1 MSPKDVDKLFRE
13 ALNEGQATPR
23 TEAWSRVAASL
34 PKAEPEAQP
43 QPKRRTLWWPYAA
56 AASVAIAAV
65 GTWWMQAPGPEAS
78 STQLLVSSNQ
88 SLVTSNQPPAPSNKQ
103 PAASN
108 QLPVSSNQSQVARKQ
123 QPAASNQLP
132 ATSNQ
137 LPATSNQLL
146 VAGYSKDFALF
157 DVAFLPRM
165 EADALEE
172 SVPLLKRQVMA
183 VVQTQAPKV
192 PRPRYLQLAA
202 NVQNVWTA
210 VQEYREAEVPAAV
223 TVEVHLPAPVL
234 QRINQTKMLAS
245 NLNQSWSTLQS
256 RRSR

>member
-13 ALNEGQATPR
+13 ALNEGQANPR
-23 TEAWSRVAASL
+23 PEAWARVAASL
-34 PKAEPEAQP
+34 PKAEPEAE
-43 QPKRRTLWWPYAA
+43 PKRRTLWWPYAA

-65 GTWWMQAPGPEAS
+65 GTWWMQAPGPEAAS
-78 STQLLVSSNQ
+78 NQLLVSSNQ
-88 SLVTSNQPPAPSNKQ
+88 Q
-103 PAASN
+103 
-108 QLPVSSNQSQVARKQ
+108 
-123 QPAASNQLP
+123 P

-137 LPATSNQLL
+137 LPVTSYQLPVTSNQSLVARNKQLVASSQQLVARNELPVASNQLL
-146 VAGYSKDFALF
+146 VTSYSKDFALF

-172 SVPLLKRQVMA
+172 SVPLLKRRA
-183 VVQTQAPKV
+183 VVAVQTPAPEV

-210 VQEYREAEVPAAV
+210 VQEYREAEVPAEV

>member
-13 ALNEGQATPR
+13 ALNEGQANPR
-23 TEAWSRVAASL
+23 PEAWARVAASL
-34 PKAEPEAQP
+34 PKAE
-43 QPKRRTLWWPYAA
+43 PKRRTLWWPYAA

-65 GTWWMQAPGPEAS
+65 GTWWMLASRPEAAS
-78 STQLLVSSNQ
+78 NQLLVSSNQ
-88 SLVTSNQPPAPSNKQ
+88 SLVNSDQKPETSNESPATSSQLPVTSNQS
-103 PAASN
+103 
-108 QLPVSSNQSQVARKQ
+108 LVARYEKPETRDQ
-123 QPAASNQLP
+123 SLVA
-132 ATSNQ
+132 
-137 LPATSNQLL
+137 SNQLL
-146 VAGYSKDFALF
+146 VTSYSKDFALF

-172 SVPLLKRQVMA
+172 SVPLLKRRA
-183 VVQTQAPKV
+183 VVAVQTPALEV

-210 VQEYREAEVPAAV
+210 VQEYREAEVPAEV

>member
-23 TEAWSRVAASL
+23 TEAWARVAASL
-34 PKAEPEAQP
+34 PTAEPEA

-65 GTWWMQAPGPEAS
+65 GTWWMQAPQQRVP
-78 STQLLVSSNQ
+78 SNQ
-88 SLVTSNQPPAPSNKQ
+88 SLVTSNQKPET
-103 PAASN
+103 
-108 QLPVSSNQSQVARKQ
+108 SSE
-123 QPAASNQLP
+123 LP

-137 LPATSNQLL
+137 LPVTRNQLQVVRHEKLATKDQSLVTSNQQQ

-183 VVQTQAPKV
+183 VVQTPAPKV

-210 VQEYREAEVPAAV
+210 VQEYREAEVPAEV

>member
-1 MSPKDVDKLFRE
+1 MSTHKVDELFRK
-13 ALNEGQATPR
+13 ALGEGQATPR
-23 TEAWSRVAASL
+23 PEAWARVAEGL
-34 PKAEPEAQP
+34 PKAPIQA
-43 QPKRRTLWWPYAA
+43 KRRTLWWPYAA

-65 GTWWMQAPGPEAS
+65 GTWWIQAPRQQATGNQ
-78 STQLLVSSNQ
+78 QLVTSNQLPVTSNQLPVTSNQQPVTSNQQLVTSNQ
-88 SLVTSNQPPAPSNKQ
+88 SLVTSNQ
-103 PAASN
+103 
-108 QLPVSSNQSQVARKQ
+108 V
-123 QPAASNQLP
+123 
-132 ATSNQ
+132 
-137 LPATSNQLL
+137 L
-146 VAGYSKDFALF
+146 VAPYSKDFARF

-165 EADALEE
+165 EADVLDE
-172 SVPLLKRQVMA
+172 SVPMLKRRA
-183 VVQTQAPKV
+183 VVAVQTPAPEV

-210 VQEYREAEVPAAV
+210 VQEYREAEVPAEV

>member
-13 ALNEGQATPR
+13 ALSEGQATPR
-23 TEAWSRVAASL
+23 PEAWARVAASL
-34 PKAEPEAQP
+34 PKAEPEA

-65 GTWWMQAPGPEAS
+65 GTWWMQAPGPEAAS
-78 STQLLVSSNQ
+78 NQLLVSSNQ
-88 SLVTSNQPPAPSNKQ
+88 PPVTSSQLPATSNESLVTSNQS
-103 PAASN
+103 
-108 QLPVSSNQSQVARKQ
+108 LVARNQ
-123 QPAASNQLP
+123 QPAASNQ
-132 ATSNQ
+132 Q
-137 LPATSNQLL
+137 LVVSNQLL

-172 SVPLLKRQVMA
+172 SVPLLKRRA
-183 VVQTQAPKV
+183 VVAVQAPAPEV
-192 PRPRYLQLAA
+192 PRARYLQLAA

-210 VQEYREAEVPAAV
+210 VQDYREAEVPAEV

>member
-13 ALNEGQATPR
+13 ALSEGQATPR
-23 TEAWSRVAASL
+23 PEAWARVAASL
-34 PKAEPEAQP
+34 PTAEPEA

-65 GTWWMQAPGPEAS
+65 GTWWIQAPRQQAS
-78 STQLLVSSNQ
+78 GNQQLAASNPQ
-88 SLVTSNQPPAPSNKQ
+88 PVTSNQQPVTSNQQ
-103 PAASN
+103 PVTSN
-108 QLPVSSNQSQVARKQ
+108 QLPVSSNQSLVTSSQLQVARYEKPETRDQ
-123 QPAASNQLP
+123 SLV
-132 ATSNQ
+132 
-137 LPATSNQLL
+137 TSNQLL
-146 VAGYSKDFALF
+146 VTSYSKDFARF

-165 EADALEE
+165 EADVLDE
-172 SVPLLKRQVMA
+172 SVPMLKRRA
-183 VVQTQAPKV
+183 VVAVQTPAPEV

-210 VQEYREAEVPAAV
+210 VQEYREAEVPAEV

>member
-13 ALNEGQATPR
+13 ALSEGQATPR
-23 TEAWSRVAASL
+23 PEAWVRVAASL
-34 PKAEPEAQP
+34 PKA

-65 GTWWMQAPGPEAS
+65 GTWWMQAPGPEAA
-78 STQLLVSSNQ
+78 SNQ
-88 SLVTSNQPPAPSNKQ
+88 SLVTSNQPPAT
-103 PAASN
+103 
-108 QLPVSSNQSQVARKQ
+108 SS
-123 QPAASNQLP
+123 QLP

-137 LPATSNQLL
+137 LPVTSNQSLVARNQQPAASNQQLVVSNQLL
-146 VAGYSKDFALF
+146 VTSYSKDFDLF

-165 EADALEE
+165 DADALEE
-172 SVPLLKRQVMA
+172 SVPLLKRRA
-183 VVQTQAPKV
+183 VVAVQTPAPEV

-210 VQEYREAEVPAAV
+210 VQEYREAEVPAEV

-245 NLNQSWSTLQS
+245 NLNQSWTTLQS

>member
-1 MSPKDVDKLFRE
+1 MSSNDIDKLFRD
-13 ALNEGQATPR
+13 ALSEGQATPR
-23 TEAWSRVAASL
+23 PDAWARVAVSL
-34 PKAEPEAQP
+34 PKA
-43 QPKRRTLWWPYAA
+43 QPKRRTLWGPYAA

-65 GTWWMQAPGPEAS
+65 GAWWMQASGPETVS
-78 STQLLVSSNQ
+78 NQLLVSSNQ
-88 SLVTSNQPPAPSNKQ
+88 PLVTSNQKPETSNE
-103 PAASN
+103 S
-108 QLPVSSNQSQVARKQ
+108 LVTRSQSLVPRNQ
-123 QPAASNQLP
+123 QPAASNQQP
-132 ATSNQ
+132 AASNQ
-137 LPATSNQLL
+137 QPAASNQQL
-146 VAGYSKDFALF
+146 VTRYSKDYALF

-183 VVQTQAPKV
+183 VVQTPAPEV
-192 PRPRYLQLAA
+192 PRLRYLQLAA

-210 VQEYREAEVPAAV
+210 VQEYREAEVPAEV
-223 TVEVHLPAPVL
+223 TIEVHVPAPVL

>member
-13 ALNEGQATPR
+13 ALSEGQATPR
-23 TEAWSRVAASL
+23 PEAWARVAANL
-34 PKAEPEAQP
+34 PKAE
-43 QPKRRTLWWPYAA
+43 PKRRTLWWPYAA

-65 GTWWMQAPGPEAS
+65 GTWWMLASRPEAARSQQLAAS
-78 STQLLVSSNQ
+78 SQQ
-88 SLVTSNQPPAPSNKQ
+88 PATSNQQPPASYQQ
-103 PAASN
+103 PPASN
-108 QLPVSSNQSQVARKQ
+108 QQPASSYQ
-123 QPAASNQLP
+123 QPAASSQQP
-132 ATSNQ
+132 ASSNQ
-137 LPATSNQLL
+137 QL
-146 VAGYSKDFALF
+146 VARYSKDFALF
-157 DVAFLPRM
+157 DVAFLPRI

-172 SVPLLKRQVMA
+172 SVPLLKRRA
-183 VVQTQAPKV
+183 VVAVQTPAPEV

-210 VQEYREAEVPAAV
+210 VQEYREAEVPAEV

>member
-13 ALNEGQATPR
+13 ALSEGQATPR
-23 TEAWSRVAASL
+23 PEAWARVAASL
-34 PKAEPEAQP
+34 PTAEPEAQP
-43 QPKRRTLWWPYAA
+43 EAQPKRRTLWWPYVA
-56 AASVAIAAV
+56 AASVTIAAV
-65 GTWWMQAPGPEAS
+65 GTWWMQAPGPEAAS
-78 STQLLVSSNQ
+78 NQLLVSSNQ
-88 SLVTSNQPPAPSNKQ
+88 KPETSNESPAT
-103 PAASN
+103 SN
-108 QLPVSSNQSQVARKQ
+108 QLPVSSNQSLVTSSQLQVARYEKPETRDQ
-123 QPAASNQLP
+123 SLV
-132 ATSNQ
+132 
-137 LPATSNQLL
+137 TSNQLL
-146 VAGYSKDFALF
+146 VTSYSKDFALF

-172 SVPLLKRQVMA
+172 SVPLLKRRA
-183 VVQTQAPKV
+183 VVAVQTPAPEV

-202 NVQNVWTA
+202 NVQNVWTV
-210 VQEYREAEVPAAV
+210 VQEYREAEVPAEV

>member
-13 ALNEGQATPR
+13 ALNEGQANPR
-23 TEAWSRVAASL
+23 PEAWARVAASL
-34 PKAEPEAQP
+34 PKAE
-43 QPKRRTLWWPYAA
+43 PKRRTLWWPYAA

-65 GTWWMQAPGPEAS
+65 GTWWMLASRPEAAS
-78 STQLLVSSNQ
+78 NQLLVSSNQ
-88 SLVTSNQPPAPSNKQ
+88 SLVNSDQKPETSNESPATSSQLPVTSNQS
-103 PAASN
+103 
-108 QLPVSSNQSQVARKQ
+108 LVARYEKPETRDQ
-123 QPAASNQLP
+123 SLVA
-132 ATSNQ
+132 
-137 LPATSNQLL
+137 SNQLL
-146 VAGYSKDFALF
+146 VTSYSKDFALF

-172 SVPLLKRQVMA
+172 SVPLLKRRA
-183 VVQTQAPKV
+183 VVAVQTPAPEV

-210 VQEYREAEVPAAV
+210 VQEYREAEVPAEV

>member
-13 ALNEGQATPR
+13 ALNEGQANPR
-23 TEAWSRVAASL
+23 PEAWARVAASL
-34 PKAEPEAQP
+34 PKAEPEAE
-43 QPKRRTLWWPYAA
+43 PKRRTLWWPYAA

-65 GTWWMQAPGPEAS
+65 GTWWMQAPGPEAAS
-78 STQLLVSSNQ
+78 NQLLVSSNQ
-88 SLVTSNQPPAPSNKQ
+88 Q
-103 PAASN
+103 
-108 QLPVSSNQSQVARKQ
+108 
-123 QPAASNQLP
+123 P

-137 LPATSNQLL
+137 LPVTSYQLPVTSNQSLVARNKQLVASSQQLFARNQLPVASNQLL
-146 VAGYSKDFALF
+146 VTSYSKDFALF

-172 SVPLLKRQVMA
+172 SVPLLKRRA
-183 VVQTQAPKV
+183 VVAVQTPAPEV

-210 VQEYREAEVPAAV
+210 VQEYREAEVPAEV